1 MATKRLTRL
10 VIPVELDDSKTASTL
25 TNLKEVITQTSQ
37 QISRSMEKALPVAD
51 ITNASINI
59 IRSIGSI
66 QASAKT
72 AAAGIKSETDKIGNA
87 LQGAFGVD
95 ATKASSMMQK
105 FLEMRGVERAV
116 TQLKRMQREYGLTSA
131 EAIEFAKSI
140 NASDEV
146 LRRFADTQE
155 RTKQG
160 GRGVSGLL
168 TPYSSLTSGV
178 QAAAGAVGVSFGMY
192 GMVELTK
199 SVFNATTAL
208 DSLQLSFKSIYGESA
223 VAEQS
228 LGFVRKVSDELG
240 LSFIDTAQA
249 AKALFASAK
258 GTVLENDAQMI
269 FKSFSQM
276 GVALK
281 LTGEQMNSVFLA
293 ISQMISKG
301 KVSAEELRLQLSE
314 RMPGA
319 VNLFAKAIGV
329 TTKQLD
335 DMLQKGEVGL
345 EHLRTFAEE
354 VGKTYAKG
362 AEEASHGLQAE
373 LNRLATAWF
382 DLKSAMMDSEG
393 AAAFIRVLTEITKFI
408 GQNIDSIM
416 NFVKWIGIVYT
427 TLKVTTAF
435 GVAVDALKNLRTAF
449 TLTGVA
455 AAETSGIM
463 KAAQAVIAKFALAFN
478 ANPIALTVTAL
489 VAVGTAAYALSNQM
503 SDSEKFISGYAKSF
517 DEIASKSEKAAASQN
532 NLSNSNKRLQEQYL
546 SGEYVKRQMDFIQA
560 LQELPNVFS
569 STKVVSFFDAILG
582 PLSDTDSEALFTLR
596 SQAVKLAKETRD
608 AIDKAL
614 NEETDPKARD
624 EMIKNTLDRFKIM
637 FRTIK
642 DGMKEAGASE
652 EVIKQWDKFGGAILN
667 AKDTADAAK
676 AALEALTGE
685 ANKSGNSI
693 AKFAEAYE
701 AIRKGTKTTEFGK
714 QLAGQEDFE
723 TQIRGLLQMSE
734 AQEQLENKTRNL
746 LAAYTE
752 QQNANTLTEE
762 KMRELE
768 SAFDSMSSQSGQL
781 DNAFRLVAEAAVSS
795 GADASTL
802 DSIIEKLGETFHLSS
817 QDIDEFRTKLNSAL
831 SVAALQSAEQKLA
844 AIEGKLATVGSK
856 TSRAALTTL
865 SSMKELQ
872 KGQEKQ
878 ILEAIE
884 SGDFTNLLNAQGNKI
899 AADVAKVYKEIAEK
913 SEALV
918 AAEEANRK
926 AKRDANK
933 KPKKIPE
940 FDIEGFDVRVQK
952 LFGTETNFAKI
963 VEAEIEKLNASLA
976 THKLDIKK
984 VAEIYKDELPDGLHS
999 VAEAQEFLSNK
1010 LKEGLFAK
1018 QAEKEKKA
1026 VDDLR
1031 EKLMDFERAY
1041 SEIVS
1046 GDKGEAA
1053 LKSYEKQSKQ
1063 WKDTAEKLYRSISN
1077 SAFSSAEERIAAE
1090 QEYADTVARI
1100 DEWMA
1105 EQRIRTSGGVLDNLK
1120 LGIKDYYD
1128 QHKNYALGLGEVVTS
1143 TTDSMAAAL
1152 SDFVVGG
1159 MRDFKSFGEA
1169 FDSLVNDMIRSLSKL
1184 LAQQLMSGIL
1194 QSALGLFTGGIGGGG
1209 GADNAVSFSSWF
1221 GGINRKA
1228 NGGVMTGISGHSN
1241 SIVTS
1246 PTLFSYGKE
1255 ISQYANGAGLMGE
1268 AGPEAIMPL
1277 TRTSSGKLGVISKRE
1292 NESSRPT
1299 SSSSSEVFVNVYNS
1313 TGQKAQT
1320 KQTQNANGSKSIDVI
1335 IGDVAAQQMLT
1346 PGTKANYA
1354 IRTQTGATP
1363 PTIKR

>member
-168 TPYSSLTSGV
+168 TPYSLTSGV

-258 GTVLENDAQMI
+258 GTALENDAQMI

-416 NFVKWIGIVYT
+416 DFVKWLGIVYT

-435 GVAVDALKNLRTAF
+435 GVAVDALKNLGTAF
-449 TLTGVA
+449 TLTGTA
-455 AAETSGIM
+455 AAEASGIM
-463 KAAQAVIAKFALAFN
+463 KAAQAVIAKFVLAFN
-478 ANPIALTVTAL
+478 ANPIALTITAL
-489 VAVGTAAYALSNQM
+489 VAVGTAAYDLSNQM

-532 NLSNSNKRLQEQYL
+532 NFSNSNKRLQEQYL

-560 LQELPNVFS
+560 LQELPTALA
-569 STKVVSFFDAILG
+569 STKVMSIFDAFSFDNE
-582 PLSDTDSEALFTLR
+582 PEALYDFR
-596 SQAVKLAKETRD
+596 RQAVNLAKETRD

-624 EMIKNTLDRFKIM
+624 EMIKDTLDRFKIM

-652 EVIKQWDKFGGAILN
+652 EVIKQWDTFGGAILN

-899 AADVAKVYKEIAEK
+899 AEDVAKVYKEIAEK

-926 AKRDANK
+926 AKRGANK

-952 LFGTETNFAKI
+952 LFGSETNFAKI

-1077 SAFSSAEERIAAE
+1077 SAFSSTEERIAAE

-1159 MRDFKSFGEA
+1159 MRDFRSFGEA

-1228 NGGVMTGISGHSN
+1228 NGGVMTGISGYSN
-1241 SIVTS
+1241 SIVSS

>member
-168 TPYSSLTSGV
+168 TPYSLTSGV

-281 LTGEQMNSVFLA
+281 LTGEQMDSVFLA

-416 NFVKWIGIVYT
+416 NFVKWLGIVYT

-449 TLTGVA
+449 TLTGTA
-455 AAETSGIM
+455 AAEASGIM
-463 KAAQAVIAKFALAFN
+463 KAAQAVIAKFVLAFN
-478 ANPIALTVTAL
+478 ANPIALTITAL

-560 LQELPNVFS
+560 LQELPTALA
-569 STKVVSFFDAILG
+569 STKVMSIFDAFSFDNE
-582 PLSDTDSEALFTLR
+582 PEALYDFR
-596 SQAVKLAKETRD
+596 RQAVNLAKETRD

-624 EMIKNTLDRFKIM
+624 EMIKDTLDRFKIM

-652 EVIKQWDKFGGAILN
+652 EVIKQWDTFGGAILN

-899 AADVAKVYKEIAEK
+899 AEDVAKVYKEIAEK

-952 LFGTETNFAKI
+952 LFGAETNFAKI

-1077 SAFSSAEERIAAE
+1077 SAFSSTEERIAAE

-1159 MRDFKSFGEA
+1159 MRDFRSFGEA

-1228 NGGVMTGISGHSN
+1228 NGGVMTGISGYSN
-1241 SIVTS
+1241 SIVSS

>member
-168 TPYSSLTSGV
+168 TPYSLTSGV

-569 STKVVSFFDAILG
+569 STKVVSFFDSILG

-652 EVIKQWDKFGGAILN
+652 EVIKQWDNFGGAILN

-734 AQEQLENKTRNL
+734 AQEQLENKIRNL
-746 LAAYTE
+746 LVAYTE

-918 AAEEANRK
+918 AAEDANRK

-984 VAEIYKDELPDGLHS
+984 VAEIYKDELPNGLHS

-1053 LKSYEKQSKQ
+1053 LKSYEKQSDQ
-1063 WKDTAEKLYRSISN
+1063 WKDTAEKLYKSISN
-1077 SAFSSAEERIAAE
+1077 SAFSSVEERIAAE
-1090 QEYADTVARI
+1090 EEYKNTVTRI

-1105 EQRIRTSGGVLDNLK
+1105 EQRIRVNGGVLDNLK

-1277 TRTSSGKLGVISKRE
+1277 ARTSSGKLGVISKRE

>member
-168 TPYSSLTSGV
+168 TPYSLTSGV

-416 NFVKWIGIVYT
+416 NFVKWLGIVYT

-449 TLTGVA
+449 TLTGTA
-455 AAETSGIM
+455 AAEASGIM
-463 KAAQAVIAKFALAFN
+463 KAAQAVIAKFVLAFN
-478 ANPIALTVTAL
+478 ANPIALTITAL

-560 LQELPNVFS
+560 LQELPTALA
-569 STKVVSFFDAILG
+569 STKVMSIFDAFSFDNE
-582 PLSDTDSEALFTLR
+582 PEALYDFR
-596 SQAVKLAKETRD
+596 RQAVNLAKETRD

-624 EMIKNTLDRFKIM
+624 EMIKDTLDRFKIM

-652 EVIKQWDKFGGAILN
+652 EVIKQWDTFGGAILN

-899 AADVAKVYKEIAEK
+899 AEDVAKVYKEIAEK

-952 LFGTETNFAKI
+952 LFGAETNFAKI

-1077 SAFSSAEERIAAE
+1077 SAFSSTEERIAAE

-1159 MRDFKSFGEA
+1159 MRDFRSFGEA

-1228 NGGVMTGISGHSN
+1228 NGGVMTGISGYSN
-1241 SIVTS
+1241 SIVSS

>member
-168 TPYSSLTSGV
+168 TPYSLTSGV

-345 EHLRTFAEE
+345 EHLRIFAEE

-416 NFVKWIGIVYT
+416 NFVKWLGIVYT

-435 GVAVDALKNLRTAF
+435 GVAVDALKNLGTAF
-449 TLTGVA
+449 TLTGTA
-455 AAETSGIM
+455 AAEASGIM
-463 KAAQAVIAKFALAFN
+463 KAAQAVIAKFVLAFN
-478 ANPIALTVTAL
+478 ANPIALTITAL

-532 NLSNSNKRLQEQYL
+532 NFSNSNKRLQEQYL

-560 LQELPNVFS
+560 LQELPTALA
-569 STKVVSFFDAILG
+569 STKVMSIFDAFSFDNE
-582 PLSDTDSEALFTLR
+582 PEALYDFR
-596 SQAVKLAKETRD
+596 RQAVNLAKETRD

-624 EMIKNTLDRFKIM
+624 EMIKDTLDRFKIM

-652 EVIKQWDKFGGAILN
+652 EVIKQWDTFGGAILN

-899 AADVAKVYKEIAEK
+899 AEDVAKVYKEIAEK

-918 AAEEANRK
+918 AAEEVNRK
-926 AKRDANK
+926 AKRGTNK

-952 LFGTETNFAKI
+952 LFGAETNFAKI

-1077 SAFSSAEERIAAE
+1077 SAFSSTEERIAAE

-1159 MRDFKSFGEA
+1159 MRDFRSFGEA

-1228 NGGVMTGISGHSN
+1228 NGGVMTGISGYSN
-1241 SIVTS
+1241 SIVSS

>member
-168 TPYSSLTSGV
+168 TPYSLTSGV

-416 NFVKWIGIVYT
+416 NFVKWLGIVYT

-455 AAETSGIM
+455 AAEASGIM

-569 STKVVSFFDAILG
+569 STKVISFFDSILG

-596 SQAVKLAKETRD
+596 SQAVKIAKETRD

-652 EVIKQWDKFGGAILN
+652 EVIKQWDTFGGAILN

-723 TQIRGLLQMSE
+723 AQIRGLLQMSE
-734 AQEQLENKTRNL
+734 AQEQLESKTRNL
-746 LAAYTE
+746 LATYTE

-802 DSIIEKLGETFHLSS
+802 DSIIEKLGETFHLSA
-817 QDIDEFRTKLNSAL
+817 QDIDEFKAKLNSAL

-878 ILEAIE
+878 ILEAIK

-918 AAEEANRK
+918 AAEDANRE
-926 AKRDANK
+926 AKRAAKK

-952 LFGTETNFAKI
+952 LFGTETNFVKI

-976 THKLDIKK
+976 THQLDIKK
-984 VAEIYKDELPDGLHS
+984 VAEIYKDELPNGLHS

-1209 GADNAVSFSSWF
+1209 GGADNAVSFSSWF

>member
-168 TPYSSLTSGV
+168 TPYSLTSGV

-416 NFVKWIGIVYT
+416 NFVKWLGIVYT

-435 GVAVDALKNLRTAF
+435 GVAVDALKNLGTAF
-449 TLTGVA
+449 TLTGTA
-455 AAETSGIM
+455 AAEASGIM
-463 KAAQAVIAKFALAFN
+463 KAAQAVIAKFVLAFN
-478 ANPIALTVTAL
+478 ANPIALTITAL

-560 LQELPNVFS
+560 LQELPTALA
-569 STKVVSFFDAILG
+569 STKVMSIFDAFSFDNE
-582 PLSDTDSEALFTLR
+582 PEALYDFR
-596 SQAVKLAKETRD
+596 RQAVNLAKETRD

-624 EMIKNTLDRFKIM
+624 EMIKDTLDRFKIM

-652 EVIKQWDKFGGAILN
+652 EVIKQWDTFGGAILN

-899 AADVAKVYKEIAEK
+899 AEDVAKVYKEIAEK

-952 LFGTETNFAKI
+952 LFGAETNFAKI

-1077 SAFSSAEERIAAE
+1077 SAFSSTEERIAAE

-1159 MRDFKSFGEA
+1159 MRDFRSFGEA

-1228 NGGVMTGISGHSN
+1228 NGGVMTGISGYSN
-1241 SIVTS
+1241 SIVSS

>member
-168 TPYSSLTSGV
+168 TPYSLTSGV

-560 LQELPNVFS
+560 LQELPTALA
-569 STKVVSFFDAILG
+569 STKVMSIFDAFSFDNE
-582 PLSDTDSEALFTLR
+582 PEALYDFR
-596 SQAVKLAKETRD
+596 RQAVNLAKETRD

-652 EVIKQWDKFGGAILN
+652 EVIKQWDNFGGAILN

-918 AAEEANRK
+918 AAEDANRK

-999 VAEAQEFLSNK
+999 VSEAQEFLSNK

-1090 QEYADTVARI
+1090 QEYADTVVRI

>member
-1 MATKRLTRL
+1 
-10 VIPVELDDSKTASTL
+10 
-25 TNLKEVITQTSQ
+25 
-37 QISRSMEKALPVAD
+37 
-51 ITNASINI
+51 
-59 IRSIGSI
+59 
-66 QASAKT
+66 
-72 AAAGIKSETDKIGNA
+72 
-87 LQGAFGVD
+87 
-95 ATKASSMMQK
+95 
-105 FLEMRGVERAV
+105 
-116 TQLKRMQREYGLTSA
+116 
-131 EAIEFAKSI
+131 
-140 NASDEV
+140 
-146 LRRFADTQE
+146 
-155 RTKQG
+155 
-160 GRGVSGLL
+160 
-168 TPYSSLTSGV
+168 
-178 QAAAGAVGVSFGMY
+178 
-192 GMVELTK
+192 
-199 SVFNATTAL
+199 
-208 DSLQLSFKSIYGESA
+208 
-223 VAEQS
+223 
-228 LGFVRKVSDELG
+228 
-240 LSFIDTAQA
+240 
-249 AKALFASAK
+249 
-258 GTVLENDAQMI
+258 
-269 FKSFSQM
+269 
-276 GVALK
+276 
-281 LTGEQMNSVFLA
+281 
-293 ISQMISKG
+293 
-301 KVSAEELRLQLSE
+301 
-314 RMPGA
+314 
-319 VNLFAKAIGV
+319 
-329 TTKQLD
+329 
-335 DMLQKGEVGL
+335 
-345 EHLRTFAEE
+345 
-354 VGKTYAKG
+354 
-362 AEEASHGLQAE
+362 
-373 LNRLATAWF
+373 
-382 DLKSAMMDSEG
+382 
-393 AAAFIRVLTEITKFI
+393 
-408 GQNIDSIM
+408 
-416 NFVKWIGIVYT
+416 
-427 TLKVTTAF
+427 
-435 GVAVDALKNLRTAF
+435 
-449 TLTGVA
+449 
-455 AAETSGIM
+455 
-463 KAAQAVIAKFALAFN
+463 
-478 ANPIALTVTAL
+478 
-489 VAVGTAAYALSNQM
+489 
-503 SDSEKFISGYAKSF
+503 
-517 DEIASKSEKAAASQN
+517 
-532 NLSNSNKRLQEQYL
+532 
-546 SGEYVKRQMDFIQA
+546 
-560 LQELPNVFS
+560 
-569 STKVVSFFDAILG
+569 
-582 PLSDTDSEALFTLR
+582 
-596 SQAVKLAKETRD
+596 
-608 AIDKAL
+608 
-614 NEETDPKARD
+614 
-624 EMIKNTLDRFKIM
+624 
-637 FRTIK
+637 
-642 DGMKEAGASE
+642 
-652 EVIKQWDKFGGAILN
+652 
-667 AKDTADAAK
+667 
-676 AALEALTGE
+676 
-685 ANKSGNSI
+685 
-693 AKFAEAYE
+693 
-701 AIRKGTKTTEFGK
+701 
-714 QLAGQEDFE
+714 
-723 TQIRGLLQMSE
+723 
-734 AQEQLENKTRNL
+734 
-746 LAAYTE
+746 
-752 QQNANTLTEE
+752 
-762 KMRELE
+762 
-768 SAFDSMSSQSGQL
+768 
-781 DNAFRLVAEAAVSS
+781 
-795 GADASTL
+795 
-802 DSIIEKLGETFHLSS
+802 
-817 QDIDEFRTKLNSAL
+817 
-831 SVAALQSAEQKLA
+831 
-844 AIEGKLATVGSK
+844 
-856 TSRAALTTL
+856 
-865 SSMKELQ
+865 MKELQ

-918 AAEEANRK
+918 AAEDANRK

-984 VAEIYKDELPDGLHS
+984 VAEIYKDELPNGLHS

>member
-168 TPYSSLTSGV
+168 TPYSLTSGV

-416 NFVKWIGIVYT
+416 NFVKWLGIVYA

-455 AAETSGIM
+455 AAEASGIM

-560 LQELPNVFS
+560 LQELPTAFA
-569 STKVVSFFDAILG
+569 STKVMSIFDAFSFDNEPEVLY
-582 PLSDTDSEALFTLR
+582 DFR
-596 SQAVKLAKETRD
+596 RQAVKLAKETRD

-624 EMIKNTLDRFKIM
+624 EMIKNALDRFKIM

-652 EVIKQWDKFGGAILN
+652 EVIKQWDNFGGAILN

-693 AKFAEAYE
+693 AKFAETYE

-723 TQIRGLLQMSE
+723 TQIRGLLQMAE
-734 AQEQLENKTRNL
+734 AQDQLESKTRNL
-746 LAAYTE
+746 LVAYTE

-802 DSIIEKLGETFHLSS
+802 DSIIEKLGETFHLSA
-817 QDIDEFRTKLNSAL
+817 QDIDEFKTKLNAAL
-831 SVAALQSAEQKLA
+831 SVAALQSAEQKLS
-844 AIEGKLATVGSK
+844 AIEGKLATVGVK
-856 TSRAALTTL
+856 TSRAALTAL

-878 ILEAIE
+878 ILAAIE

-918 AAEEANRK
+918 AAEDANRE
-926 AKRDANK
+926 AKRAAKK

-1077 SAFSSAEERIAAE
+1077 SAFSSTEERIAAE

-1105 EQRIRTSGGVLDNLK
+1105 EQRIRTSGGVIDNLK

-1159 MRDFKSFGEA
+1159 MQDFKSFGEA

-1221 GGINRKA
+1221 GGINKKA

-1241 SIVTS
+1241 SIVSS